1 MSTADAQ
8 KPSKE
13 QIINW
18 YKEQI
23 EVAEFRVKLAELNA
37 RTARYEYERQ
47 EQVIK
52 LASMLA
58 PDPSVKQHTVTQEDL
73 DNNPELSEQGVKVGD
88 VIGLTNVQEK
98 EPVKEEG
105 NV

>member
-1 MSTADAQ
+1 MDTVNEN
-8 KPSKE
+8 KPTKD
-13 QIINW
+13 QIISW

-23 EVAEFRVKLAELNA
+23 EIAEFRVKLAELNA
-37 RTARYEYERQ
+37 RTARYEFERQ
-47 EQVIK
+47 EQVVK
-52 LASMLA
+52 LTNMLA
-58 PDPSVKQHTVTQEDL
+58 PDPSVKQYTVTQEDL

-88 VIGLTNVQEK
+88 VIGLTNVREK

>member
-1 MSTADAQ
+1 MDTVNEN
-8 KPSKE
+8 KPTKE

-52 LASMLA
+52 LASMIA
-58 PDPSVKQHTVTQEDL
+58 PDPSVKQYTVTQEDL

-88 VIGLTNVQEK
+88 VIGLTNVREK